1 MKYSGRIIGLTFS
14 TIGCF
19 GGSVYIHL
27 FFEERTALI
36 LALLTISVVGWRM
49 GSKYDE
55 VKFFSEKD
63 MLTNVYNRRFVYNFF
78 PKILSK
84 VNKNKDKLSIFV
96 IDIDNFKKINDSFGH
111 EKGDSVIHSL
121 SKILFQ
127 NSRNTDVVSRW
138 GGDEF
143 LLIIPIADEMFSG
156 IFLERVNAELEEVSK
171 KLGFTVSISVG
182 KSIYP
187 DNATEFDDLIKIADK
202 QMYQQKKQKKE
213 QEELPIEAV

>member
-27 FFEERTALI
+27 FFEERTVLI
-36 LALLTISVVGWRM
+36 LALLTISVVGWHM
-49 GSKYDE
+49 GRKYDE
-55 VKFFSEKD
+55 VKFLSEKD
-63 MLTNVYNRRFVYNFF
+63 MLTNVYNRRFVYNIF

-84 VNKNKDKLSIFV
+84 VNKNKDKLSIFI

-111 EKGDSVIHSL
+111 EKGDSVISCL
-121 SKILFQ
+121 SKILLQ

-143 LLIIPIADEMFSG
+143 LLIIPIADEMFPE
-156 IFLERVNAELEEVSK
+156 IFLERVNAELEEVSR

-202 QMYQQKKQKKE
+202 QMYQQKKEEK
-213 QEELPIEAV
+213 ELPVEAV